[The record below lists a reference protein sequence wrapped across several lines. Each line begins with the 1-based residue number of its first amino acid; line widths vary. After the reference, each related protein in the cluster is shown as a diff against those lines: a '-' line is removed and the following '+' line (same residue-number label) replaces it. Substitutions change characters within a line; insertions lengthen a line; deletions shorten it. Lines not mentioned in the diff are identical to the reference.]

1 MTEEQFRHG
10 KHRENEGIQFS
21 QSTLANVSRASQD
34 GSGGLVRASARMRGR
49 MREKRREP
57 YHARNND
64 VANEWRGSGQ
74 SLVERMK
81 HLSFDGPTD
90 EIKFRGRAR
99 RQESGTRGRW
109 KWTAL
114 FGQRNKNIYLYR
126 RSLVGSGET
135 TFPLMKNSNR
145 DMASGNDARDLL
157 DRFSN

>member
-1 MTEEQFRHG
+1 MTEEQFHHG

-21 QSTLANVSRASQD
+21 QSTLANISRASQD
-34 GSGGLVRASARMRGR
+34 SNSGLVRASARNGMRGR
-49 MREKRREP
+49 EKERENERKAESRTQ
-57 YHARNND
+57 NND
-64 VANEWRGSGQ
+64 VANEWRRSGQ

-126 RSLVGSGET
+126 RS
-135 TFPLMKNSNR
+135 F
-145 DMASGNDARDLL
+145 ARSVKR
-157 DRFSN
+157 RFHWWKIPTAIWLQATILEIC